1 MEDEHQKMVALKKA
15 YADIILNTVKEAAA
29 RVMVSERKALF
40 LQQDL
45 FSVKDEAH
53 RMLLRLKNMIDSKT
67 RETEIASLCH
77 RKKVEELEAQF
88 HEAEDVITDLRIQL
102 KEVQSQLEKE
112 KKDNTFSS
120 QSTLEPDS
128 SSPSSSELQA
138 VSSNLKNTKM
148 EQIAQAMSKS
158 VPKSIEQSSVSQVDI
173 VHSHDSDSTST
184 VVRTKEHRSSRKRC
198 PQRIHALERNFLDN
212 SLSLGIDVKDSQVLE
227 ENEPL
232 GKRRDKE
239 ERGLSTRTGKT
250 DIWKNV
256 HGAVLK
262 RSVKIH
268 TSRRTSGPHLKVG
281 DVSSDK
287 SEYQPSLMADSG
299 NVTQNSCLPEE
310 HKIDSYKDA
319 SGNSNGGQP
328 KGNMKRGI
336 FNGHLPD
343 QPINPCDMSVLL
355 SPCRTSINQV
365 NDSGKSGEDYSN
377 TTKHQRKMKKLNCL
391 DTGLTSTDKK
401 MMIRCTR
408 QSKRKREAMGIS
420 DENISPGKSNGKRWL
435 GEKLKFESEFERSD
449 LIKESTRESRQLS
462 QVARQLVSLSRERW
476 Q

>member
-29 RVMVSERKALF
+29 RVMVSERKALS

-102 KEVQSQLEKE
+102 KEVQYQLEKE

-198 PQRIHALERNFLDN
+198 PQRIHALERNFLDY
-212 SLSLGIDVKDSQVLE
+212 SLSL
-227 ENEPL
+227 
-232 GKRRDKE
+232 
-239 ERGLSTRTGKT
+239 

-256 HGAVLK
+256 HDAVLE

-287 SEYQPSLMADSG
+287 SEYQPSLMGDSG

-343 QPINPCDMSVLL
+343 QPINPCDMSVVL

-462 QVARQLVSLSRERW
+462 QVARQVGFIFSLAILNV
-476 Q
+476 